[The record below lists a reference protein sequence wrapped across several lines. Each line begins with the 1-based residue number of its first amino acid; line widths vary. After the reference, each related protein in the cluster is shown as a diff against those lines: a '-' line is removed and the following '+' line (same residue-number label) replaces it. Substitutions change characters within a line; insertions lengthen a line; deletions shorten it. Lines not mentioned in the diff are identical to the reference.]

1 MLLHILHYSMDD
13 VSSFD
18 AALQMLEYLILR
30 RRGSFFKQ
38 VVAEVFGANFQS
50 SQVQLYSLF
59 SRQELITR
67 FYQQK
72 VNRGG
77 DVYRTPT
84 TRKENVASD
93 LGLAQVNKNL
103 LNFVIAE
110 LKIFK
115 TTLSAIEK
123 TTEHHLKLDT
133 KKHV

>member
-1 MLLHILHYSMDD
+1 
-13 VSSFD
+13 
-18 AALQMLEYLILR
+18 
-30 RRGSFFKQ
+30 
-38 VVAEVFGANFQS
+38 
-50 SQVQLYSLF
+50 
-59 SRQELITR
+59 
-67 FYQQK
+67 
-72 VNRGG
+72 VNKGG

-84 TRKENVASD
+84 TRKENVASSD
-93 LGLAQVNKNL
+93 MGLAQVNKNL